1 MSKETSSK
9 KKRNSTGN
17 KKTTD
22 MPKTARIPAKEGQ
35 TPKEATKEADQASSI
50 EAMLAGMESRLASKI
65 DSTNSKVEKALD
77 LVAETNT
84 ALDDLEMR
92 VIATEKKLEERLVEA
107 ESRLEKKMNTHIKAL
122 VLDQLRE
129 AGFDPDLTAGALS
142 MVAMSKTG
150 GDVSS
155 VSNTYAAALNKN
167 PGLQVTVVKER
178 KGTSQQE
185 RQEERFWECR
195 RSLRLWPVKDR
206 GDLVAYLKD
215 RLDMDKEFVDDMGE
229 VGIRR
234 VIERRPRYK
243 DEAIV
248 TFEDKRIRDAVKAQ
262 AYKLSNS
269 GDRVGMRLH
278 LPDHLQKSFRAL
290 MGLSFDM
297 KKKFPGL
304 RRSVKFSED
313 TMDLYMD
320 IQTSSNADWRR
331 IDSEQAVKAAA
342 RRPGRRDSNR
352 TTLMAEDIEGLLG
365 GEDMDE

>member
-1 MSKETSSK
+1 M
-9 KKRNSTGN
+9 
-17 KKTTD
+17 D
-22 MPKTARIPAKEGQ
+22 
-35 TPKEATKEADQASSI
+35 
-50 EAMLAGMESRLASKI
+50 
-65 DSTNSKVEKALD
+65 KALD

-92 VIATEKKLEERLVEA
+92 MIATEKKLEERLVEV
-107 ESRLEKKMNTHIKAL
+107 ENRLERRMNTHIKSL

-142 MVAMSKTG
+142 AGTTRTAG
-150 GDVSS
+150 VSDA
-155 VSNTYAAALNKN
+155 SNTYAAALNKN
-167 PGLQVTVVKER
+167 TSVQVTVVKER
-178 KGTSQQE
+178 RGMGQQE
-185 RQEERFWECR
+185 KQEERFWECR

-206 GDLVAYLKD
+206 EDLDKYLSDK
-215 RLDMDKEFVDDMGE
+215 LDMDKEFIEDMGE

-234 VIERRPRYK
+234 VIERKPKYK

-262 AYKLSNS
+262 AYKLGNS
-269 GDRVGMRLH
+269 GDEIGMRLH

-304 RRSVKFSED
+304 RRSVKFNED

-320 IQTSSNADWRR
+320 IQTSNEADWRR
-331 IDSEQAVKAAA
+331 IEAEQAVKAAA
-342 RRPGRRDSNR
+342 RRPGRGDSNR

-365 GEDMDE
+365 GEGAE